1 MRLTAEMLEQAEACQ
16 YQLDLFRERF
26 PEGVVPTEALC
37 LQNQD
42 FDYEWAAQLLSPE
55 KQKRFWDIV
64 GQARIEYAGVIATAR
79 ATYEAAIPAEATYK
93 ATNAA
98 AGAMYAAAVAPAL
111 AAYQAAKAAA
121 FGRLWEEP

>member
-1 MRLTAEMLEQAEACQ
+1 MRLTAQMLEQAEACR

-42 FDYEWAAQLLSPE
+42 FEYEWAAQLLSPE

-64 GQARIEYAGVIATAR
+64 GQARIEY
-79 ATYEAAIPAEATYK
+79 
-93 ATNAA
+93 
-98 AGAMYAAAVAPAL
+98 
-111 AAYQAAKAAA
+111 QAAKDQAWEAYWAAPTRTAYDADSTQAWEAYRSARCQAWAAQQAAIAAA